1 MSVSERRREG
11 YPPEGP
17 RPRSGLGRVA
27 RSRSDAP
34 RLFACIPAPVSII
47 GTIMV
52 ITNGTIACI
61 STASAGVITGSIS
74 AGSGVTGTV
83 PAAWRDARLKAGRA

>member
-11 YPPEGP
+11 YPPEGS

-34 RLFACIPAPVSII
+34 SLDVRITGPITIFSTSIRDCI
-47 GTIMV
+47 GTIV
-52 ITNGTIACI
+52 WITDCTLA
-61 STASAGVITGSIS
+61 V
-74 AGSGVTGTV
+74 
-83 PAAWRDARLKAGRA
+83 

>member
-11 YPPEGP
+11 YPPEGS

-34 RLFACIPAPVSII
+34 SLDVSIPEPVTIFSSSVCTTTDTTVVINGCMGAIII
-47 GTIMV
+47 GSIM
-52 ITNGTIACI
+52 NGT
-61 STASAGVITGSIS
+61 GV
-74 AGSGVTGTV
+74 
-83 PAAWRDARLKAGRA
+83 

>member
-34 RLFACIPAPVSII
+34 RLTLPLRTPVSIF
-47 GTIMV
+47 
-52 ITNGTIACI
+52 GTIAI
-61 STASAGVITGSIS
+61 IHTRTADGIVTFGGI
-74 AGSGVTGTV
+74 GVTVG
-83 PAAWRDARLKAGRA
+83 WRDARLTSGRA